1 VGVVKDFHNYSFKGG
16 ISPVCISP
24 DYSRYSYCAVKLNMA
39 RAGSL
44 LPAMERLWNDTYPE
58 YNYTYTFMDDSI
70 AAFYQTETVLLR
82 LIEIF
87 AGIAIFIGCLGLYG
101 MVSFMAVQKT
111 KEIGVRKVLGAG
123 VPDILWIFGK
133 EFFRLL
139 IIAFLIA
146 APIGGWFMHRWLQD
160 FVYRIPLN
168 AEVFLLA
175 LASTIVIATL
185 TIGYRTV
192 RSALANPVKS
202 LRTE

>member
-1 VGVVKDFHNYSFKGG
+1 
-16 ISPVCISP
+16 
-24 DYSRYSYCAVKLNMA
+24 
-39 RAGSL
+39 
-44 LPAMERLWNDTYPE
+44 
-58 YNYTYTFMDDSI
+58 
-70 AAFYQTETVLLR
+70 
-82 LIEIF
+82 
-87 AGIAIFIGCLGLYG
+87 
-101 MVSFMAVQKT
+101 MAVQKT

-123 VPDILWIFGK
+123 VLDILWIFGK